1 MNDLPFGV
9 FEKYGRLENPIFT
22 TFFFYAESTLLDT
35 VWIGTLTGLRMIR
48 RTDVSVGGIE
58 KLFYL

>member
-48 RTDVSVGGIE
+48 RQDLHRYG
-58 KLFYL
+58 